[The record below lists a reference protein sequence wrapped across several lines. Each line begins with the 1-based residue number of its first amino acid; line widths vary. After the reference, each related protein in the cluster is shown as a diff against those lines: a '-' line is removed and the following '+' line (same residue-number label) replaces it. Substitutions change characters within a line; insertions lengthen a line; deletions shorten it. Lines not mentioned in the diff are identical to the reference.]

1 MESAR
6 HHYIPK
12 YYIKGFVNP
21 DGLLFVYDKTKD
33 KIIGR
38 KPPKSIFYEWDRNT
52 ISNKTEKNSIIE
64 DKLYGYVDSLC
75 SPVFEW
81 YRNQPNIDG
90 IHDKERLGKLKIF
103 AVNLY
108 WRLPVNDKI
117 FDSVWERTKIK
128 LKADNGEEI
137 FDNDLEDKIKKDLNH
152 KKVARTN
159 LDVESI
165 NEAID
170 KSKNE
175 KFYNKLFDF
184 AAPKLLLGDNP
195 VVYRVQP
202 KTIDKI
208 VYSDLAFA
216 ISSNRLFYEMGEDG
230 INIHD
235 NLANFYNTIVIH
247 QSAQYIC
254 SHDEKILEKS
264 IEDYKKAKWQQLVPF
279 FQNMLFKATSH
290 NR

>member
-1 MESAR
+1 M
-6 HHYIPK
+6 
-12 YYIKGFVNP
+12 
-21 DGLLFVYDKTKD
+21 
-33 KIIGR
+33 
-38 KPPKSIFYEWDRNT
+38 
-52 ISNKTEKNSIIE
+52 
-64 DKLYGYVDSLC
+64 C
-75 SPVFEW
+75 SHAFEW

-90 IHDKERLGKLKIF
+90 IHGNERLGKLKIF

-108 WRLPVNDKI
+108 YRLPVNDSI

-128 LKADNGEEI
+128 LKTDNGEEI
-137 FDNDLEDKIKKDLNH
+137 FDNELEDKILKHLSH
-152 KKVARTN
+152 KKIARSN

-165 NEAID
+165 NEAIN
-170 KSKNE
+170 KSNNE

-184 AAPKLLLGDNP
+184 AAPKLLVGDNP
-195 VVYRVQP
+195 VVYRVKP
-202 KTIDKI
+202 KTIDQI

-216 ISSNRLFYEMGEDG
+216 ISSNRLFYEISEDG

-254 SHDEKILEKS
+254 SPDEKLLETS
-264 IEDYKKAKWQQLVPF
+264 IEAYKKARWQQLVPF
-279 FQNMLFKATSH
+279 FQNMLFKTTGY